1 MYILKDELPDVKKRK
16 LPITVSVSMVVYN
29 HGKFLR
35 KALDSILM
43 QEVNFRYQI
52 VVGEDASNDDSKK
65 ILLEYAKRY
74 PGYFLLLLHEKNVG
88 IQENVRSKLPY
99 LTGEFIAPLEGDDYW
114 TDCHKLQKQVDFL
127 RDHPDF
133 SAVSHQAIVVDE
145 EERILPQK
153 SYNRAYCQESE
164 FTRKHFEEYLMP
176 GQTGTMLFR
185 NYWQQFTPKQKEIYG
200 LSTVMGD
207 RKRTLATLFTGRVYC
222 MEERMSAYR
231 RHPDSWNG
239 VERPG
244 GSSCYQY
251 FESFELE
258 KLARQLFSI
267 EMDFTQFRFRA
278 WFGTV
283 IYLLGRPSPENLQ
296 AVWRVWNHNG
306 RRCQKLIFLFI
317 HTLFYPVRKTLRFI
331 VVRGGKQC

>member
-1 MYILKDELPDVKKRK
+1 
-16 LPITVSVSMVVYN
+16 
-29 HGKFLR
+29 
-35 KALDSILM
+35 
-43 QEVNFRYQI
+43 
-52 VVGEDASNDDSKK
+52 
-65 ILLEYAKRY
+65 
-74 PGYFLLLLHEKNVG
+74 
-88 IQENVRSKLPY
+88 
-99 LTGEFIAPLEGDDYW
+99 
-114 TDCHKLQKQVDFL
+114 
-127 RDHPDF
+127 
-133 SAVSHQAIVVDE
+133 
-145 EERILPQK
+145 
-153 SYNRAYCQESE
+153 
-164 FTRKHFEEYLMP
+164 MP

-207 RKRTLATLFTGRVYC
+207 RKLTLATLFTGRVYC

-239 VERPG
+239 VKRPG

-283 IYLLGRPSPENLQ
+283 AYFAKKPSVQNWE
-296 AVWRVWNHNG
+296 AVQKVWNKGGKHAA
-306 RRCQKLIFLFI
+306 KIVFLFI
-317 HTLFYPVRKTLRFI
+317 HTALFPLRKVSNHVKKVR
-331 VVRGGKQC
+331 